1 MTFCVTKSKTEIT
14 NFQASIFLSSTT
26 MRRKSMLSNNPG
38 LDGAACPHLL
48 GLYIVR
54 FLCSRCDHDESRC
67 RFGADSLSLNRE
79 VVRGVL
85 CPDISSPAA
94 SLLVADSLYLDR
106 KVIRGILCRL
116 LHVASDIPRN
126 GNSLRNRS
134 STVLCSMCSA
144 AYLGHPWVR

>member
-1 MTFCVTKSKTEIT
+1 
-14 NFQASIFLSSTT
+14 
-26 MRRKSMLSNNPG
+26 MLSNKPFTCVMG
-38 LDGAACPHLL
+38 SLPSFRLAVVHWSTRCPPFRRRDRCPRQANFLSMWHHFEWELRL
-48 GLYIVR
+48 GPCYP
-54 FLCSRCDHDESRC
+54 EM
-67 RFGADSLSLNRE
+67 ADSLSLNRE